1 MHTPPFMG
9 TAKERFA
16 EYSQVAKEKLDSG
29 LDSAYSQILAQPKT
43 TFILLVIVSLWL
55 GNIGT
60 NFQDQI
66 VDDVEV
72 FLPEGAE
79 STDLLL
85 EVREEWSTDVAFIY
99 IKTPNAEDPELYG
112 AEYNVTSQ
120 DILHEISWIE
130 GDDEWRAPGIKQ
142 NGLDWDKEDRGKK
155 DGVLWIISIAQIIK
169 EINSSDGRFN
179 RAMCENPGERLT
191 AQLVDCQL
199 SEQTP
204 VLRGG
209 LYAIPGDE
217 STDGQSRIDEI
228 VNQSNGSLESL
239 AKDTNGDGIWDTT
252 AVLVGMISSNQIDQ
266 TGVWNDYEE
275 FFAHIDSV
283 IEEENRPSQ
292 YSGNQLNMTQTGLS
306 KILEDVSG
314 AIYLDLLNMMP
325 ISLFLTV
332 LVVTLLHRSWKVVI
346 ISGTPIVMALAVTFG
361 ATVLLEMTLTPMIIA
376 TFPIL
381 IGLGVDYALHMVNRI
396 EEVRRKRIDEAVEE
410 NEKRR
415 RKGLVP
421 NDVPDMW
428 DPDFYRSCVMEMS
441 RTTGVAVLVSAVTTI
456 IGFSVLIL
464 PSIVSIIPIRSVGMT
479 LVAGIMATLVFSMI
493 LVPVL
498 IWLLK
503 FNKRSNPPMWG
514 SIAKFPVKNFAV
526 VILIAGMITLAGLS
540 NLDEL
545 DKPITGSDQTPDNI
559 PSMEAMVEYSNT
571 FSGGQT
577 SLFIFDASKHIND
590 DSINDQDMK
599 IRSLEV
605 LDAMDAL
612 EQEIGEVA
620 YTNTTSLITFLEAV
634 PVIISEPTT
643 GLTLYDGTLW
653 GLLHEE
659 CWESNSLECATWMLL
674 DATSSDGEGRKH
686 LRKDMVNVAYDT
698 LSKEVQW
705 MLTNGD
711 GTKALVYVTQ
721 PYMNLD
727 NASML
732 RDEIDVMLGDPLE
745 EPGIRVSPLTGGL
758 PVSLDINE
766 GIHETQSYTTLL
778 TLLILTIV
786 LCIVF
791 RSFRIGILTMIPVA
805 TIIIWQPLLMSS
817 GDVNVNI
824 FTAMIG
830 TIVFGIGV
838 DDAIHVM
845 HRIQEEGETAVG
857 MSRAVESTGQ
867 TIFETTATTVAGL
880 GAGFFVA
887 FPGLVNFFIL
897 MMLLIGFAFLTSVF
911 LLPACITAEHV
922 IRRKIKREPGFVD
935 FGEGVVLSDENMKP
949 VDAILD

>member
-1 MHTPPFMG
+1 MG

-16 EYSQVAKEKLDSG
+16 EYSQVAKQKLDSG
-29 LDSAYSQILAQPKT
+29 LDSAYTQILAQPKT
-43 TFILLVIVSLWL
+43 TFILLVIVSIWL

-72 FLPEGAE
+72 FLPDGAE

-99 IKTPNAEDPELYG
+99 IKTPNAEDPELFG
-112 AEYNVTSQ
+112 SEYNVTNQ
-120 DILHEISWIE
+120 EILHEISWIE
-130 GDDEWRAPGIKQ
+130 GDDEYRAPGLKQ
-142 NGLDWDKEDRGKK
+142 NGLDWNKTDRGKE
-155 DGVLWIISIAQIIK
+155 DGVLWIISVSQIIK

-179 RAMCENPGERLT
+179 KAMCENPGERLT
-191 AQLVDCQL
+191 AQLVDCDVSGQV
-199 SEQTP
+199 P
-204 VLRGG
+204 GLRGG
-209 LYAIPGDE
+209 LYAIPGDDT
-217 STDGQSRIDEI
+217 TDGQSRIDEI

-239 AKDTNGDGIWDTT
+239 VKDTNGDGIWDTT
-252 AVLVGMISSNQIDQ
+252 AVLVGMISSNQINQ
-266 TGVWNDYEE
+266 TGVWNDYKE
-275 FFAHIDSV
+275 FFSHIDAV
-283 IEEENRPSQ
+283 IEEENRPAK
-292 YSGNQLNMTQTGLS
+292 YSANQLNMTQTGLS
-306 KILEDVSG
+306 KILEDVSD

-396 EEVRRKRIDEAVEE
+396 EEVRRKRIDAAVEE
-410 NEKRR
+410 NESRR

-421 NDVPDMW
+421 NEVPDMW

-464 PSIVSIIPIRSVGMT
+464 PNIVSIIPIRSVGMT

-498 IWLLK
+498 IWLLR

-514 SIAKFPVKNFAV
+514 SISKFPVKNFAV

-590 DSINDQDMK
+590 ESINDQDMK

-612 EQEIGEVA
+612 EQRIAGVD
-620 YTNTTSLITFLEAV
+620 YTNTTSLITFLEAI
-634 PVIISEPTT
+634 PVTLSEPTT

-659 CWESNSLECATWMLL
+659 CWESNSAECATWILL
-674 DATSSDGEGRKH
+674 DATSSDLEGRKH

-732 RDEIDVMLGDPLE
+732 RDDIDVMLGDPLE
-745 EPGIRVSPLTGGL
+745 EPGIRVTPLTGGL

-786 LCIVF
+786 LCVVF
-791 RSFRIGILTMIPVA
+791 RSIRIGVLTMIPVA

-911 LLPACITAEHV
+911 LLPACITADHV
-922 IRRKIKREPGFVD
+922 VRKKIKREASFID
-935 FGEGVVLSDENMKP
+935 FGEGVVLTDDNMAP

>member
-1 MHTPPFMG
+1 MG
-9 TAKERFA
+9 EAKERFA
-16 EYSQVAKEKLDSG
+16 EYSQLARDKAEAG

-43 TFILLVIVSLWL
+43 TFILLAIFSIWL

-99 IKTPNAEDPELYG
+99 IKTPNAEDPELFG
-112 AEYNVTSQ
+112 EGYNITSQ
-120 DILHEISWIE
+120 AILHEISWIE

-142 NGLDWDKEDRGKK
+142 NGLDWDKEDHGKN

-191 AQLVDCQL
+191 AELIDCGPSGQV
-199 SEQTP
+199 P
-204 VLRGG
+204 VLSGG
-209 LYAIPGDE
+209 LYAIPDE
-217 STDGQSRIDEI
+217 QERIDEI
-228 VNQSNGSLESL
+228 VNQSNGSLDAL

-252 AVLVGMISSNQIDQ
+252 AVLVGMISSNQINQ
-266 TGVWNDYEE
+266 TGVWGDYKE

-283 IEEENRPSQ
+283 IDEDNRPQ
-292 YSGNQLNMTQTGLS
+292 KYSGNQLNMTQTGLS
-306 KILEDVSG
+306 KILEDVSD

-332 LVVTLLHRSWKVVI
+332 LIITLLHRSWKVVI

-361 ATVLLEMTLTPMIIA
+361 ATVLFKMTLTPMIIA

-396 EEVRRKRIDEAVEE
+396 EEVRRKRIDAAVEE
-410 NEKRR
+410 NERRR
-415 RKGLVP
+415 RKGQVP
-421 NDVPDMW
+421 LEVPDMW

-464 PSIVSIIPIRSVGMT
+464 PNIVSIIPIRSVGMT

-498 IWLLK
+498 TWLLR
-503 FNKRSNPPMWG
+503 FNKRTNPPMWG
-514 SIAKFPVKNFAV
+514 SISKFPVKNYMV
-526 VILIAGMITLAGLS
+526 VILIAGAITFAGLS

-559 PSMEAMVEYSNT
+559 PSMEAMVEYSST

-577 SLFIFDASKHIND
+577 SLFIFDASQHV
-590 DSINDQDMK
+590 NDQEMK

-612 EQEIGEVA
+612 ENKISEVP
-620 YTNTTSLITFLEAV
+620 YTNTTSIITFLEAV
-634 PVIISEPTT
+634 PVTLVEPTT
-643 GLTLYDGTLW
+643 GIGLYDGTLW

-659 CWESNSLECATWMLL
+659 CWESNSADCAAWILL
-674 DATSSDGEGRKH
+674 DATSPDGKGREH

-705 MLTNGD
+705 MLTNEAGS
-711 GTKALVYVTQ
+711 KALVYDTQ
-721 PYMNLD
+721 PYKNLD
-727 NASML
+727 NASLL
-732 RDEIDVMLGDPLE
+732 RDDIDVMLGEPME

-766 GIHETQSYTTLL
+766 GIHDTQSYTTLL

-791 RSFRIGILTMIPVA
+791 RSVRIGILTMIPVA

-857 MSRAVESTGQ
+857 MSHAVEKTGQ

-922 IRRKIKREPGFVD
+922 IRRRIKGEASFID
-935 FGEGVVLSDENMKP
+935 FGEGVVLTDENMKP
-949 VDAILD
+949 VDAILE

>member
-1 MHTPPFMG
+1 MG

-16 EYSQVAKEKLDSG
+16 EVSQATKEKVESG
-29 LDSAYSQILAQPKT
+29 LDSAYSQILSQPKT
-43 TFILLVIVSLWL
+43 TFILLAIVSIWL

-99 IKTPNAEDPELYG
+99 IKTPNAEDPDIYG
-112 AEYNVTSQ
+112 SDYNITSLS
-120 DILHEISWIE
+120 ILHEISWIE
-130 GDDEWRAPGIKQ
+130 GDDEWRAPGLKQ
-142 NGLDWDKEDRGKK
+142 NGLDWDKEDHGKN
-155 DGVLWIISIAQIIK
+155 DGVLWIISIAQVIK
-169 EINSSDGRFN
+169 EINSSNVRFN
-179 RAMCENPGERLT
+179 EAMCRHVAENRTDGFFGNY
-191 AQLVDCQL
+191 C
-199 SEQTP
+199 TP
-204 VLRGG
+204 IGDNNGFGQG
-209 LYAIPGDE
+209 LYAIPD
-217 STDGQSRIDEI
+217 QQQRIDEI
-228 VNQSNGSLESL
+228 VNQSNGSLGAL
-239 AKDTNGDGIWDTT
+239 AKDTNDDGIWDTT
-252 AVLVGMISSNQIDQ
+252 AVLVGMISANQINE
-266 TGVWNDYEE
+266 TGIWSDYKE
-275 FFAHIDSV
+275 FFSHIDSV
-283 IEEENRPSQ
+283 IDEDNRPEK
-292 YSGNQLNMTQTGLS
+292 YSSNQLNMTQTGLS
-306 KILEDVSG
+306 KILEDVSD

-332 LVVTLLHRSWKVVI
+332 LIITLLHRSWKVVI

-396 EEVRRKRIDEAVEE
+396 EEVRRKRIDKAVEE
-410 NEKRR
+410 NERRR

-421 NDVPDMW
+421 EEVPDMW
-428 DPDFYRSCVMEMS
+428 DIDFYRSCVMEMS

-464 PSIVSIIPIRSVGMT
+464 PNIVSIIPIRSVGMT

-498 IWLLK
+498 TWLLR

-514 SIAKFPVKNFAV
+514 KISRFPVKNFAV
-526 VILIAGMITLAGLS
+526 VILIAGAITFAGLS

-559 PSMEAMVEYSNT
+559 PSMEAMVEYSRT

-577 SLFIFDASKHIND
+577 SLFIFDASKHVNE
-590 DSINDQDMK
+590 DSINEQNMK

-612 EQEIGEVA
+612 ERKIADVP
-620 YTNTTSLITFLEAV
+620 YTNTTSLITFLESV
-634 PVIISEPTT
+634 PVVLEEPTT

-659 CWESNSLECATWMLL
+659 CWESNNLECAHWIPL

-705 MLTNGD
+705 MLTNVEGS
-711 GTKALVYVTQ
+711 KALVYVTQ

-732 RDEIDVMLGDPLE
+732 RDDIDVMLG
-745 EPGIRVSPLTGGL
+745 EPTEQGIRVSPLTGGL

-786 LCIVF
+786 LCVVF
-791 RSFRIGILTMIPVA
+791 RSVRIGVLTMIPVA

-845 HRIQEEGETAVG
+845 HRIQEEGETALG
-857 MSRAVESTGQ
+857 MSKAVESTGQ

-911 LLPACITAEHV
+911 LLPACITVEQV
-922 IRRKIKREPGFVD
+922 VKQKMKGGEGFID
-935 FGEGVVLSDENMKP
+935 FGEGVVLADDNMKP
-949 VDAILD
+949 IDAIID

>member
-1 MHTPPFMG
+1 M
-9 TAKERFA
+9 
-16 EYSQVAKEKLDSG
+16 
-29 LDSAYSQILAQPKT
+29 
-43 TFILLVIVSLWL
+43 
-55 GNIGT
+55 
-60 NFQDQI
+60 
-66 VDDVEV
+66 
-72 FLPEGAE
+72 
-79 STDLLL
+79 
-85 EVREEWSTDVAFIY
+85 
-99 IKTPNAEDPELYG
+99 
-112 AEYNVTSQ
+112 
-120 DILHEISWIE
+120 
-130 GDDEWRAPGIKQ
+130 
-142 NGLDWDKEDRGKK
+142 
-155 DGVLWIISIAQIIK
+155 
-169 EINSSDGRFN
+169 
-179 RAMCENPGERLT
+179 T
-191 AQLVDCQL
+191 AQLVDCGTASQAPGF
-199 SEQTP
+199 S
-204 VLRGG
+204 GG
-209 LYAIPGDE
+209 LYAIPDE
-217 STDGQSRIDEI
+217 QQRVDEI
-228 VNQSNGSLESL
+228 VNQSNGSLGAL

-252 AVLVGMISSNQIDQ
+252 AVLVGMISSNQINE
-266 TGVWNDYEE
+266 TGIWSDYKE
-275 FFAHIDSV
+275 FFSHIDAV
-283 IEEENRPSQ
+283 IDEDNRPTQ
-292 YSGNQLNMTQTGLS
+292 YSINQLNMTQTGLS
-306 KILEDVSG
+306 KILEDVSD

-332 LVVTLLHRSWKVVI
+332 LIITLLHRSWKVVI

-361 ATVLLEMTLTPMIIA
+361 ATVLFEMTLTPMIIA

-396 EEVRRKRIDEAVEE
+396 EEVRRKRIDAAVEE
-410 NEKRR
+410 NESRR

-421 NDVPDMW
+421 NEVPDMW

-464 PSIVSIIPIRSVGMT
+464 PNIVSIIPIRSVGMT

-498 IWLLK
+498 SWLLR
-503 FNKRSNPPMWG
+503 FNKRTNPPMWG
-514 SIAKFPVKNFAV
+514 SISRFPVKNFAV
-526 VILIAGMITLAGLS
+526 VLLLAGAITLAGVS

-577 SLFIFDASKHIND
+577 SLFIFDASKHVNDEDIN
-590 DSINDQDMK
+590 NQDMK

-612 EQEIGEVA
+612 ENKISEVP

-634 PVIISEPTT
+634 PVVIGEPTT
-643 GLTLYDGTLW
+643 GVILYDGTLW

-659 CWESNSLECATWMLL
+659 CWESNSPDCAAWVLL

-705 MLTNGD
+705 MLTNVD

-732 RDEIDVMLGDPLE
+732 RDDIDEMLVEPME

-786 LCIVF
+786 LCFVF
-791 RSFRIGILTMIPVA
+791 RSARIGILTMIPVA

-911 LLPACITAEHV
+911 LLPACITLDHI
-922 IRRKIKREPGFVD
+922 IRRRIKGEEGFID
-935 FGEGVVLSDENMKP
+935 FGEGIVLTDENMKA